1 MKNDV
6 ALKIYIMEFNNK
18 KLEKTSKLVNII
30 ISTVLCGFLI
40 LLSSKVIGDVDGWRD
55 YPNVNDF
62 KNKVA
67 IAANDSMVIILNSK
81 VEAESSKIRTL
92 SSASKIANVNYSN
105 AKQSFDT
112 WLKTR
117 KVIGSPS
124 KDNEVIKRANK
135 LDEYRAIGQDWNNK
149 LDVVQQEIGGFN
161 NEINDIYNK
170 NQEEVDKAY
179 QLREVDI
186 KAYEMK
192 VFLIRLVIV
201 LPILLLGIFFL
212 VKFRKHKYWPLFL
225 GFILFSFYAFFIGLV
240 PYLPSY
246 GGYVRYTVGIIL
258 CVLLGI
264 FAINKIKAFIEN
276 KKEELKVST
285 KERSKNVQ
293 TATAEK
299 ALESNMCPSCGK
311 GFIVVGW
318 DQTSVAKSKPVKSV
332 LITNYCRFCGLQLFK
347 NCNGCGTKN
356 FAHLPFCSNCGDKVV
371 AEQ

>member
-1 MKNDV
+1 
-6 ALKIYIMEFNNK
+6 MEFNNK

-40 LLSSKVIGDVDGWRD
+40 LLSSKVIGDVDDWRNYPDVED
-55 YPNVNDF
+55 YKDKAVIATNDALIATLNV
-62 KNKVA
+62 K
-67 IAANDSMVIILNSK
+67 I
-81 VEAESSKIRTL
+81 EAEYSKMTTL
-92 SSASKIANVNYSN
+92 NLASKMADENYSN

-124 KDNEVIKRANK
+124 KDNEVIKRANL
-135 LDEYRAIGQDWNNK
+135 LDEYRLIGQDWVTK
-149 LDVVQQEIGGFN
+149 IDSVQQKINGFN
-161 NEINDIYNK
+161 NEVNVIYSKTEN
-170 NQEEVDKAY
+170 EMDKAY
-179 QLREVDI
+179 KLRAVDV

-192 VFLIRLVIV
+192 IFLIRLVIV

-212 VKFRKHKYWPLFL
+212 VRFRKHKYWPLFL

-246 GGYVRYTVGIIL
+246 GGYIRYTVGIIL
-258 CVLLGI
+258 CILFGV

-276 KKEELKVST
+276 KKKELKVST
-285 KERSKNVQ
+285 KERAKNVL
-293 TATAEK
+293 TETAEK

-311 GFIVVGW
+311 GFVVVGW
-318 DQTSVAKSKPVKSV
+318 DQTSDAKKKPMKSV

-347 NCNGCGTKN
+347 KCENCDTKN
-356 FAHLPFCSNCGDKVV
+356 FAHLPFCSNCGDKII
-371 AEQ
+371 EDQ

>member
-1 MKNDV
+1 
-6 ALKIYIMEFNNK
+6 MEFNNK
-18 KLEKTSKLVNII
+18 KLEKTSKFVNII

-40 LLSSKVIGDVDGWRD
+40 LLSGKIIGDVDEWRD
-55 YPNVNDF
+55 YPQVEDYT
-62 KNKVA
+62 NKEKL
-67 IAANDSMVIILNSK
+67 DSADKKIKALRVLIDVESEKLSTLNSAK
-81 VEAESSKIRTL
+81 NSAEDNYI
-92 SSASKIANVNYSN
+92 NV
-105 AKQSFDT
+105 KQSFDT
-112 WLKTR
+112 WLKAR

-124 KDNEVIKRANK
+124 KDNEVVKRANE
-135 LDEYRAIGQDWNNK
+135 LDEYREIGQEWKNK
-149 LDVVQQEIGGFN
+149 VNTVQALRDN
-161 NEINDIYNK
+161 LYSKINTIENQK
-170 NQEEVDKAY
+170 NHEFDKAHE
-179 QLREVDI
+179 LRKIEI
-186 KAYEMK
+186 KSYEMK

-246 GGYVRYTVGIIL
+246 GGYVRYTVGVVLVI
-258 CVLLGI
+258 LLGV
-264 FAINKIKAFIEN
+264 FAINRIKAFIEH

-285 KERSKNVQ
+285 KERAKNVL

-299 ALESNMCPSCGK
+299 SLESNMCPSCGK

-318 DQTSVAKSKPVKSV
+318 DQTSEAKKKPLKSV

-356 FAHLPFCSNCGDKVV
+356 FAHLPFCSNCGDKVIV
-371 AEQ
+371 D